1 MPLVESF
8 SGIRGIYDDGL
19 DEKIAERYAYSY
31 LLLLKNKNKNKKLR
45 IVIGTDTRPSKDI
58 LKNAV
63 FEALDCDIIDVGIAS
78 TPMAEFAVRYFKADG
93 GIIITASHN
102 EPYWNGFKF
111 LDNNGAV
118 LRPKEMEKV
127 VKMYISIKK
136 LNNEIFFN
144 KHLYKN
150 KGQKK
155 ITIKKIIKKYNEIN
169 NAYTTYILNFL
180 SKQDKIEIKNS
191 K

>member
-1 MPLVESF
+1 MVLIESF

-19 DEKIAERYAYSY
+19 DEKVAERYAYSY
-31 LLLLKNKNKNKKLR
+31 LSLLKNKNKNKKLR

-58 LKNAV
+58 IKNAV

-144 KHLYKN
+144 KHLYK
-150 KGQKK
+150 KK
-155 ITIKKIIKKYNEIN
+155 
-169 NAYTTYILNFL
+169 
-180 SKQDKIEIKNS
+180 
-191 K
+191 